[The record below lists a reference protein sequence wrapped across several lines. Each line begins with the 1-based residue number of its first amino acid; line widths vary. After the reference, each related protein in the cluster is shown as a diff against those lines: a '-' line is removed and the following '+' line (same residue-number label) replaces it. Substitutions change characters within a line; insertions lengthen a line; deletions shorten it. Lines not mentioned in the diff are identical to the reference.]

1 MPNRFK
7 RRITVKIIM
16 LDTKSMPP
24 LWRWAV
30 RIGVVLL
37 WAALMAAA
45 IRYRWHQSSTYKDAI
60 KREEA
65 HAYYKE
71 RCKSAGIFIYRKIS
85 GENTLYLIN
94 RRPHGQPTLAEHGD
108 KGQYTII
115 DPYGWDFDPFSYED
129 DYSLHIL
136 TYLGLDSVPPLPVPF
151 KAVEVVD
158 DRDGN
163 LYRHTGVMAPIT
175 KDGRVVYRVQDSR
188 IKIKSVTAR
197 YGLQFEDISTL
208 EDRARWVAGSALNV
222 IDLKTNEIVAI
233 RIGYLWGPGMGVSV
247 AGRTPWAEAERYAC
261 PSFEPR
267 RYGGWLSRGG
277 QSARF
282 AAQVLNPGAAL

>member
-1 MPNRFK
+1 M
-7 RRITVKIIM
+7 II
-16 LDTKSMPP
+16 LDTKLMPP
-24 LWRWAV
+24 LWRWAI

-45 IRYRWHQSSTYKDAI
+45 IRYRWHQSSTYKDAV

-65 HAYYKE
+65 HAYFKE
-71 RCKSAGIFIYRKIS
+71 RCKSSGVFIYKKIS

-94 RRPHGQPTLAEHGD
+94 RRPNGQATLAEHGAS
-108 KGQYTII
+108 GQYTVI
-115 DPYGWDFDPFSYED
+115 DPYGWDFDPSRGG

-136 TYLGLDSVPPLPVPF
+136 TYLGLPNVPPLPVPF
-151 KAVEVVD
+151 KAIEVID

-163 LYRHTGVMAPIT
+163 LYRHTGVMAPVT
-175 KDGRVVYRVQDSR
+175 KEGRIVYQVQQDSR
-188 IKIKSVTAR
+188 IKINSVTAR

-208 EDRARWVAGSALNV
+208 DDRSKWVAGSALKV
-222 IDLKTNEIVAI
+222 IDLMTKEVVAV
-233 RIGYLWGPGMGVSV
+233 RVGYLWDSGMGVTA
-247 AGRTPWAEAERYAC
+247 AGRIPWIEAENHAC

-267 RYGGWLSRGG
+267 SYGRLTSRDG

-282 AAQVLNPGAAL
+282 ASQVLNPTN